1 MKFRWKIIVISES
14 GSCFRHKILY
24 QTKLSDKLNLLA
36 LLSAINRISYESLGL
51 ENTKCSRVEE
61 GDQQNEQVK
70 DGY

>member
-1 MKFRWKIIVISES
+1 MKFRWKITVIPES
-14 GSCFRHKILY
+14 RSCFRRKILH

-36 LLSAINRISYESLGL
+36 LLSAMDRISYESLGL
-51 ENTKCSRVEE
+51 ENTKCVRVEE